1 MYNLWMSNLLTK
13 DYIQSIID
21 GENLVVRN
29 LQVTQGYYRISSA
42 MKKCVSSKNVNWT
55 SFATHASKTAGQA
68 LRHELM
74 PGLLK
79 SAMLRLGGYEN
90 TFMFLNE
97 GLGSADLPL
106 SEDQNSRLGEAF
118 RQVSLLISDGNITVF
133 DELAWPFVSF
143 INSFSNDWAYDKG
156 KLQAFLDEHLQPGP
170 LSDGG
175 QDYLAE
181 AFTAFYNARYETRAK
196 AKAEYVL
203 QGNLLVGLH
212 EQTRLQP
219 QIEQAMAVPLE
230 LFSDKPKTPRERIKA
245 FKKTPP
251 MMREIISKT
260 FTQMLMSITL
270 PSRELKLGE
279 TVIAPTG
286 VTSFPS
292 DLIDIENPRCLEL
305 VRMFETSQDTLSGS
319 GAKNW
324 ASLRDRMSFVVDF
337 FRSYQQ
343 YKRLWEPPFSEQQV
357 PVIESGHFPAGPL

>member
-1 MYNLWMSNLLTK
+1 MLSH
-13 DYIQSIID
+13 DYIQSVID
-21 GENLVVRN
+21 RENLVVRN

-42 MKKCVSSKNVNWT
+42 LKKCVSSKNVNWT

-79 SAMLRLGGYEN
+79 SAMLRMGGYDN
-90 TFMFLNE
+90 TYMFFSE
-97 GLGSADLPL
+97 GLGSADLSL

-133 DELAWPFVSF
+133 DELAWPFTNF
-143 INSFSNDWAYDKG
+143 INTFTDDWVYDIG
-156 KLQAFLDEHLQPGP
+156 KLQTFLDENLKPGP
-170 LSDGG
+170 LSEGG
-175 QDYLAE
+175 QDYLRE

-196 AKAEYVL
+196 AKAEYIL

-230 LFSDKPKTPRERIKA
+230 LFSDTPKTSGERIKA
-245 FKKTPP
+245 FKKQPA
-251 MMREIISKT
+251 MMRGIISKT
-260 FTQMLMSITL
+260 FTQMMMLITL

-286 VTSFPS
+286 VTSFPN
-292 DLIDIENPRCLEL
+292 DLLEIENPRCLEL

-324 ASLRDRMSFVVDF
+324 ASLQDRMSFVVDF
-337 FRSYQQ
+337 FRSHQQ
-343 YKRLWEPPFSEQQV
+343 YKRMWEPPFSEEQAS
-357 PVIESGHFPAGPL
+357 VIETGHFPAGPL